1 MKKANTNI
9 HHHENYSTTSCGP
22 MDSETDDEAAGRLQ
36 STDLHRIIVAALDGR
51 DKKPLHYHVLRN
63 SYISLMCASYMA
75 NHPYEI
81 EARSPIFNQLN
92 IRTTKEID
100 DHCFSLS
107 KMRSEIHKLKPED
120 LEETIID
127 KSTTHPGTNGP
138 NENQNGDWN
147 KMSTSICNEKTY
159 KILLSISQTMFT
171 KNSLDISLKQCS
183 CVISQTNNGI
193 I

>member
-1 MKKANTNI
+1 
-9 HHHENYSTTSCGP
+9 
-22 MDSETDDEAAGRLQ
+22 
-36 STDLHRIIVAALDGR
+36 
-51 DKKPLHYHVLRN
+51 
-63 SYISLMCASYMA
+63 MCASYMA

-92 IRTTKEID
+92 FRTTKEID

-107 KMRSEIHKLKPED
+107 KKRSEIHKLKPED

-171 KNSLDISLKQCS
+171 KKQFKYLIDTMKLFHFS
-183 CVISQTNNGI
+183 DEQWNIFESHFERQ
-193 I
+193 